1 MPKGCSEW
9 MVAAVVYD
17 MLLPSR
23 FLVPRQRR
31 GRRVA
36 LQLARAG
43 MPAIDENVQTNWPLS
58 RTGHFGR
65 LIRRLRKVR
74 KVKKARKARKVR
86 RPELRLRHKP
96 APQLSTANPGRLRR
110 RAGVPCSPLQLSV
123 CSRNSHPCHDSS
135 WHQPPPSLHPPRD
148 SPCLICGHPSS
159 PGDGP
164 RQILRGLG
172 IARRCRAIPRRRR
185 PVCRRPCCASLP
197 PLAIP
202 FSHPAT
208 PDPSTLRTMRRTAAS
223 ATSL

>member
-1 MPKGCSEW
+1 MICFYLPDSWFRSSEGAGGW
-9 MVAAVVYD
+9 HYS
-17 MLLPSR
+17 SR
-23 FLVPRQRR
+23 AQ
-31 GRRVA
+31 A
-36 LQLARAG
+36 CLQLTR
-43 MPAIDENVQTNWPLS
+43 TSRNWPLS
-58 RTGHFGR
+58 RTGHFER

-148 SPCLICGHPSS
+148 PPCLICGHPSS

-164 RQILRGLG
+164 GQILRGLG

-208 PDPSTLRTMRRTAAS
+208 PDPSTLRIMRRTAAS